1 MAKIMPKA
9 TDYEQEPDAGA
20 LLPGNFY
27 VDGNTIH
34 PVVTAQPA
42 VAPTE
47 PAYASLAG
55 ILQAAH
61 DQAAVGKGRV
71 RHSDDKP
78 FLGQPIMEIA
88 RMLGGI
94 DGHSYQIMKKA
105 QEAARMVRREQYDA
119 AAQELFGVINY
130 AAAAVLLLREF

>member
-1 MAKIMPKA
+1 MTEKLSEELSTALEDGLSTDDCRDA
-9 TDYEQEPDAGA
+9 TPGPA
-20 LLPGNFY
+20 LM
-27 VDGNTIH
+27 
-34 PVVTAQPA
+34 
-42 VAPTE
+42 PTE

-61 DQAAVGKGRV
+61 DQAASGKGRV

-78 FLGQPIMEIA
+78 FLNQPIMEIG

-119 AAQELFGVINY
+119 AVQELFGVINY
-130 AAAAVLLLREF
+130 AAAAVLLIREI